1 MCVCFGGGICFF
13 SLTDPQL
20 PWGVA
25 KIMYFQ
31 IFGCVF
37 FDKYGSLEE
46 VLKTV

>member
-1 MCVCFGGGICFF
+1 MFF

-20 PWGVA
+20 RWGVA

-37 FDKYGSLEE
+37 LDKYGSLDE